1 MEKIT
6 EETKEKNNLLES
18 VVTDLQQK
26 QQQEAKPLGRKRF
39 GELAPSTIKKTRF
52 AIKEKFTGPIN
63 SYASN
68 RGLRLEKLILQ
79 DGDGERLEVQVEPQH
94 TYDNLSK
101 AEKRRVELAS
111 RWKDLNRIPDRVYAA
126 AKNVS
131 HLPPASHVKK
141 YEQELNQQLPEI
153 HQVD

>member
-39 GELAPSTIKKTRF
+39 CDLAPSTIKKTRS
-52 AIKEKFTGPIN
+52 AIKEKFAEPIN
-63 SYASN
+63 NFASN
-68 RGLRLEKLILQ
+68 RGLHLEKLILQ
-79 DGDGERLEVQVEPQH
+79 DGEGERLEVQVTPEP

-101 AEKRRVELAS
+101 GDKRRVELAS
-111 RWKDLNRIPDRVYAA
+111 RWKDVNRIADRVYAA
-126 AKNVS
+126 AMIVS
-131 HLPPASHVKK
+131 YLPPASHVKRF
-141 YEQELNQQLPEI
+141 EQELNNQLPVI